1 MTNKPQKKC
10 IFLLLLIMKLV
21 YPTYFPE
28 IWSQDKS
35 GFLKNY
41 KLFSTNLPY
50 ISLLQ
55 KQYNVVFQNGFR
67 FLIPQVPKRI
77 LKYFP
82 LLKTSKVSESGIWL
96 WLHVCF
102 QNWATFWKYISI
114 CLSSHFP
121 LTINSIVAKTV
132 TPSLIYELNFLAS
145 LSNNDYYSGFW
156 GLSNS
161 HSSEASI
168 KATNR
173 SNPIGKFLW

>member
-1 MTNKPQKKC
+1 MCLFVIVDNEGGISNLFSGDMIQ
-10 IFLLLLIMKLV
+10 V
-21 YPTYFPE
+21 
-28 IWSQDKS
+28 KS

-96 WLHVCF
+96 
-102 QNWATFWKYISI
+102 
-114 CLSSHFP
+114 
-121 LTINSIVAKTV
+121 
-132 TPSLIYELNFLAS
+132 
-145 LSNNDYYSGFW
+145 
-156 GLSNS
+156 
-161 HSSEASI
+161 
-168 KATNR
+168 
-173 SNPIGKFLW
+173 